1 MEVVSDNEIFSGYSN
16 LALMNRA
23 GFPPT
28 MEFSP
33 TSPVTT
39 LPAATIAPSPIVTPG
54 KTTALAPIQAF
65 LPITTGDILWAV

>member
-39 LPAATIAPSPIVTPG
+39 LPAATIAPSPIVTYAGQDHCIGTDPG
-54 KTTALAPIQAF
+54 VSA
-65 LPITTGDILWAV
+65 DHNR